1 MANLPRKEN
10 SGRTIR
16 QQKNNRHQPPNPE
29 IETEIPVLP
38 LEYQLSEN
46 WKLCLLFGRGHG
58 DDDRILIV
66 GTDQAAQLLANLG
79 E

>member
-16 QQKNNRHQPPNPE
+16 HQKNNTHQLRNPE
-29 IETEIPVLP
+29 IRAEIPVLP

-66 GTDQAAQLLANLG
+66 GTDQAGRVVL
-79 E
+79 